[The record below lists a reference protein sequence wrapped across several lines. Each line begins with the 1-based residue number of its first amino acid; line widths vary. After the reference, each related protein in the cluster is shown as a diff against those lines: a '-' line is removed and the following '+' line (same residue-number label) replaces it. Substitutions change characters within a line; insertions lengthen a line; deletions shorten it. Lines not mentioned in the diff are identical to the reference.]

1 MKDFKLGCNYWASHA
16 GIEMWKN
23 WDASQVEKDLAVL
36 SANGVSTMRVFPL
49 WRDFQ
54 PVMAVYAQMGDIKEY
69 MMEGCIEPT
78 NPYYLDDTMMERF
91 GVFCDLCGKYGM
103 SLIVGLITGW
113 MSGRLFIPNAL
124 NGKNLHSDPTALMFE
139 QKFIKG
145 FVAAFKDRPE
155 IYAWDLGN
163 ECNCMSHTGRRNE
176 AYVWSA
182 TISNAI
188 KASDPTRPVI
198 SGMHG
203 LKVDGVWT
211 IEDQG
216 ETTDVMTTHPYAYFV
231 PHCLNDPIDSFRTLL
246 HGTCESALYASVGKK
261 PCMVEELGTLSYNM
275 CNDEVSGNFM
285 KASLYSSWSNG
296 ATGLLWWCAHE
307 QTELTTPPYSWN
319 MLERELGMLDVDMNP
334 KPYLTEMKNFGDW
347 LKTLDFEIE
356 EPKKDGVILL
366 TKDQDHWG
374 MAYMSYVLGK
384 QAGVTLDFLAPNKDI
399 PDSDVYFLPSATGQ
413 SVLYTK
419 YYEQLKDKV
428 KNGAT
433 LYVSNEDGF
442 FSQLKE
448 FFGISV
454 TEREVA
460 NFGGEMVI
468 DGCTIPWWASRRVM
482 LRSEGAEVICPDSE
496 GNPLFTVHNYGKGK
510 VYHLNFPLEKMLLS
524 ANRAFEGHVYKIYET
539 VLKDVL
545 DKKNVRKTHNK
556 AAFTE
561 NGSVVTVVNYSNQPI
576 NPGITLQNGKQ
587 VDKIYRGS
595 LDNIDAC
602 DALVF
607 SIK

>member
-23 WDASQVEKDLAVL
+23 WDEAQVERDLKVL
-36 SANGVSTMRVFPL
+36 SENGVSTMRVFPL

-54 PVMAVYAQMGDIKEY
+54 PVMPVYAQMGDLKEY

-78 NPYYLDDTMMERF
+78 NPYFLDDTMMERF
-91 GVFCDLCGKYGM
+91 GIFCDLCGKYGM

-113 MSGRLFIPNAL
+113 MSGRLFIPTAL
-124 NGKNLHSDPTALMFE
+124 NGKNLHSDATALMFE

-145 FVAAFKDRPE
+145 FVTAFKDRPE

-163 ECNCMSHTGRRNE
+163 ECNCMSRTYGRHE

-182 TISNAI
+182 LISNAI
-188 KASDPTRPVI
+188 KAADPTRPVV

-203 LKVDGVWT
+203 LSVEGTWSIV
-211 IEDQG
+211 DQG
-216 ETTDVMTTHPYAYFV
+216 ETTDILTTHPYAYFV

-246 HGTCESALYASVGKK
+246 HGTCESALYASIGGK

-275 CNDEVSGNFM
+275 CNDDVSGAFM
-285 KASLYSSWSNG
+285 KASLYSSWANG

-319 MLERELGMLDVDMNP
+319 MLERELGMLDINMNP
-334 KPYLTEMKNFGDW
+334 KPYLTEMKKFGDW

-374 MAYMSYVLGK
+374 MAYMSYLLGK
-384 QAGVTLDFLAPNKDI
+384 QAGVTLDFLAPNREI
-399 PDSDVYFLPSATGQ
+399 PDAKAYFLPSATGQ

-419 YYEQLKDKV
+419 YYEQLKEKV
-428 KNGAT
+428 RNGAS
-433 LYVSNEDGF
+433 LYVSNDDGF
-442 FSQLKE
+442 FSQLKD

-460 NFGGEMVI
+460 NVNGEMVL
-468 DGCTIPWWASRRVM
+468 DGKSIPWWAHRRVM
-482 LRSEGAEVICPDSE
+482 LRSEGAEVICNDSE
-496 GNPLFTVHNYGKGK
+496 GNPLFTVNSYGKGK
-510 VYHLNFPLEKMLLS
+510 VYHLNVPLEKMLLT
-524 ANRAFEGHVYKIYET
+524 ANRAFEGYAYKIYET
-539 VLKDVL
+539 VLSEVL
-545 DKKNVRKTHNK
+545 AEKNVIKGHNK
-556 AAFTE
+556 AGITE
-561 NGSVVTVVNYSNQPI
+561 NGNIVTVVNYSNQPI
-576 NPGITLQNGKQ
+576 DPEITLRNGKT

-595 LDNIDAC
+595 LERIDAC